1 MLGYA
6 MQNRPIVQCRSA
18 LLVSLHDVSPIT
30 LAACKQA
37 VGLLRKAAFPLESLT
52 VLAIPFHE
60 GQVKLCDHAGTIQFL
75 KQLQDGGATLIMHGL
90 THRMPK
96 HKFNLCAWP
105 MAYGFARGQSEF
117 YYSTESQAKTS
128 LAASQSIMEKAG
140 FSSAAKR
147 FIPPAW
153 LLSRACLVAVRQADY
168 EFYELLD
175 GIHWHDRVL
184 APRLI
189 GWGSLTAIESHL
201 TSTWAHLNSVRSPH
215 DTRLVIHPVD
225 MSRPVSRRSLVQV
238 LSRMCE
244 KLVPVSY
251 SRYLNEP
258 R

>member
-1 MLGYA
+1 M
-6 MQNRPIVQCRSA
+6 RSCRHNS
-18 LLVSLHDVSPIT
+18 I
-30 LAACKQA
+30 
-37 VGLLRKAAFPLESLT
+37 
-52 VLAIPFHE
+52 
-60 GQVKLCDHAGTIQFL
+60 L

-201 TSTWAHLNSVRSPH
+201 TSTWAHLKFSSISPRH
-215 DTRLVIHPVD
+215 AACDSP
-225 MSRPVSRRSLVQV
+225 
-238 LSRMCE
+238 
-244 KLVPVSY
+244 
-251 SRYLNEP
+251 SRYVSTSFKKIFGASVVSNV
-258 R
+258 